1 MWGLAEISCETI
13 HGFPNLRIFRAFR
26 ECRYAAP
33 WLNNPVRVS
42 TSEQITISR
51 MLLVGLCK
59 LELESKKPLLGAIFN
74 SVYVFL
80 RVLYEMENCRLRK
93 FSTFSLS
100 QWQVMYAC
108 YTMLNLHLKSSGD
121 VPIPVGFTRNLA
133 YFSLVS

>member
-1 MWGLAEISCETI
+1 MWGLAEILCETI

-74 SVYVFL
+74 SVFFEYSMRLKIVAH
-80 RVLYEMENCRLRK
+80 ENLVP
-93 FSTFSLS
+93 SLCPS
-100 QWQVMYAC
+100 DELC
-108 YTMLNLHLKSSGD
+108 ML
-121 VPIPVGFTRNLA
+121 VIRC
-133 YFSLVS
+133 